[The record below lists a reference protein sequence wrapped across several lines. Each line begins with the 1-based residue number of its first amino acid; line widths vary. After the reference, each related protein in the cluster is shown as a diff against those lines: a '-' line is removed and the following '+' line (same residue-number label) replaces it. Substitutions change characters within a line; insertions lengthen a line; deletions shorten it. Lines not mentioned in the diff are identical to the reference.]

1 MTVVRTKFLGAGLS
15 ALIGAGVMLAGP
27 AVAQDGFYAGK
38 TVTVVVGFTAG
49 GGYDQY
55 ARTFARHVLNHI
67 PGKPNVIVQNMP
79 GAGSLTAVRYID
91 GPAAK
96 DGTIIVAFNPG
107 VITDSL
113 TNPEKIKV
121 KFTEFGWLGSI
132 TRDARVCYAWNTS
145 PTKSM
150 KDLLEGKQFIMGA
163 TGLNTSNYVNGAV
176 LRNLFSLN
184 IKQITGF
191 PGSNEVRLAIERG
204 ELYGDCGS
212 WSSIPDDWIKNKRIV
227 PFVSFTSRR
236 LPDMPSDL
244 PFIGDFAKTEEQREV
259 LNIVIAAG
267 ELGRPFV
274 VSKQVPADRL
284 ALLRK
289 AFDATMKDQA
299 FVADATKQG
308 LPVDPATGDE
318 AQKILERI
326 YAAKPEFVAK
336 AKDVMK

>member
-1 MTVVRTKFLGAGLS
+1 M
-15 ALIGAGVMLAGP
+15 ALATPVA
-27 AVAQDGFYAGK
+27 AQDSFYAGK

-55 ARTFARHVLNHI
+55 ARTFARHVGGHI
-67 PGKPNVIVQNMP
+67 PGKPTVIVQNMP
-79 GAGSLTAVRYID
+79 GAGSLTSVRYID

-113 TNPEKIKV
+113 TNPEKIKLN
-121 KFTEFGWLGSI
+121 FTEFAWLGSI
-132 TRDARVCYAWNTS
+132 TRDVRVCYAWNSS

-150 KDLLEGKQFIMGA
+150 KELLDGKEFIMGA

-176 LRNLFSLN
+176 LRNLFALK

-204 ELYGDCGS
+204 ELHGDCGS
-212 WSSIPDDWIKNKRIV
+212 WSSIPEDWIKSNRVV
-227 PFVSFTSRR
+227 PFVSFTTRR
-236 LPDMPSDL
+236 LPEMPKDL
-244 PFIGDFAKTEEQREV
+244 PFIGDFAKTEEQKEV

-267 ELGRPFV
+267 ELGRPYI
-274 VSKQVPADRL
+274 VSKQVPADRV
-284 ALLRK
+284 AILRK

-299 FVADATKQG
+299 FLAEATKQG
-308 LPVDPATGDE
+308 LPVDPATGNE
-318 AQKILERI
+318 AQTILTGI
-326 YAAKPEFVAK
+326 YGAKPEYVAK
-336 AKDVMK
+336 AKAVMK